1 MFSTFTGY
9 INRLRGYHAQ
19 KNKLSG
25 YDQGL
30 IESYYI
36 VPANL
41 VHLRDVMRRYERVGP
56 PFWSLWYREFPVGWR
71 DIDHDVDAQYL
82 IEASRR
88 R

>member
-1 MFSTFTGY
+1 MYSTFTGY

-41 VHLRDVMRRYERVGP
+41 VHLRDVMRRYECVGS
-56 PFWSLWYREFPVGWR
+56 PFWSREFPLGWR
-71 DIDHDVDAQYL
+71 DIDHDVDPQYL
-82 IEASRR
+82 IEASSRL
-88 R
+88 